1 MTKCVSGYSGQSY
14 YCGPA
19 QKKKHGGI
27 WRNLTKALKV
37 QLVFENVVQ
46 SVTILA
52 SVAVVGLIVGTHD
65 GSDSSLDRIRE
76 WPKVQLVQ
84 SLIVNIRRQ
93 LFSVMLLLILL
104 SLAF

>member
-1 MTKCVSGYSGQSY
+1 
-14 YCGPA
+14 
-19 QKKKHGGI
+19 
-27 WRNLTKALKV
+27 
-37 QLVFENVVQ
+37 
-46 SVTILA
+46 
-52 SVAVVGLIVGTHD
+52 LIVGTHD